1 MPLTLGES
9 ARNVIASHDT
19 AITTVLA
26 YATMSAT
33 ACGWREEGML
43 DKISES
49 GGGGALRVGRE
60 RAIAEEKLAT
70 MLPYWDTNL
79 VLRVDVRWG
88 SSRSD

>member
-49 GGGGALRVGRE
+49 GGGGALVM
-60 RAIAEEKLAT
+60 KLILQFYCT
-70 MLPYWDTNL
+70 HKPVVVPIVQDFNKT
-79 VLRVDVRWG
+79 R
-88 SSRSD
+88 